1 MKKLILLLLFIPLFS
16 FGQITYKDL
25 MKLDSQDAFEKLM
38 FDKRFSAIK
47 EVRKLIPQSALFSA
61 EIVPRTGKKFVNYS

>member
-1 MKKLILLLLFIPLFS
+1 MKKLILLLLFVPIFS

-38 FDKRFSAIK
+38 FDKRFSSIGCY
-47 EVRKLIPQSALFSA
+47 ENW
-61 EIVPRTGKKFVNYS
+61 ETGLMGVNGGWLST